1 MHFGQLLSSKVYLKV
16 WYTFTLKY
24 VIKIVYEDYTV
35 LMLKHLSGDFFQVLA
50 VCLLS
55 TLFSIA
61 IPAKYKVTES
71 TTYS

>member
-1 MHFGQLLSSKVYLKV
+1 MLKFCV
-16 WYTFTLKY
+16 PTWSILAGPVTY
-24 VIKIVYEDYTV
+24 VVKIVYEDYTV
-35 LMLKHLSGDFFQVLA
+35 LMLKRHGGDALQVLA

-55 TLFSIA
+55 TLLSIA